1 MLFDEMHYKELL
13 DGLEIEEMNLSVC
26 KSIIDFRIDANTY
39 KKEYVRTDKI
49 LKSLH
54 AKSISSQMKLIQ
66 NFGAYS
72 LCNDIHFVNSG
83 VPFLMTQNIRYNY
96 IDWTNIRYVD
106 ETSHKM
112 LYKSHCSTNQVLVTM
127 AGEYLGRVAVYD
139 KDFVCSSNQAIAK
152 ITLNDNVS
160 PYYVATFLNTK
171 YGQNQIN
178 RFKTITGQPNINMS
192 LIQSLLVPEMSQL
205 FQTTIENYS
214 KKINKFLQES
224 KNSYDNAEDKLLEIF
239 DFNSYIEPR
248 EKYSLKSFSDSFGT
262 SSRLD
267 AEYYQEKYNDLFDI
281 LNRYNTKPLYKLVDI
296 YKSAEPGSDYYSSE
310 GVPFIRVSDIT
321 KYGLSEPA
329 VQLQSGTD
337 SMFGMQYPKKD
348 TILLTKD
355 GSVGI
360 AYKVQADADFVTSSA
375 LLHLTIKKDVEM
387 LPDYLVLVLNS
398 KIVQMQAERDVGGS
412 IIQHWKP
419 SEIENVVIPIVDM
432 KLQEEL
438 AHAVQYSFELRT
450 KANEMINNAI
460 RTVEIAVE
468 CGEKNAIKHFEV
480 NK

>member
-1 MLFDEMHYKELL
+1 
-13 DGLEIEEMNLSVC
+13 
-26 KSIIDFRIDANTY
+26 
-39 KKEYVRTDKI
+39 
-49 LKSLH
+49 
-54 AKSISSQMKLIQ
+54 
-66 NFGAYS
+66 
-72 LCNDIHFVNSG
+72 
-83 VPFLMTQNIRYNY
+83 
-96 IDWTNIRYVD
+96 
-106 ETSHKM
+106 
-112 LYKSHCSTNQVLVTM
+112 
-127 AGEYLGRVAVYD
+127 
-139 KDFVCSSNQAIAK
+139 
-152 ITLNDNVS
+152 
-160 PYYVATFLNTK
+160 
-171 YGQNQIN
+171 
-178 RFKTITGQPNINMS
+178 
-192 LIQSLLVPEMSQL
+192 
-205 FQTTIENYS
+205 
-214 KKINKFLQES
+214 
-224 KNSYDNAEDKLLEIF
+224 
-239 DFNSYIEPR
+239 
-248 EKYSLKSFSDSFGT
+248 
-262 SSRLD
+262 
-267 AEYYQEKYNDLFDI
+267 LFDI

-321 KYGLSEPA
+321 KYGLYEPA